1 MDVTWWGHSTVVISD
16 AGTRLVT
23 DPVFG
28 TRIAHLRR
36 RAGAR
41 PATEATQVDAAVVS
55 HLHAD
60 HLDIPSLK
68 LLPPTAPIIL
78 PRGGAAL
85 LARRHPALA
94 ERCVE
99 MVPGDRV
106 RVTSRDG
113 GAGRIGATGG
123 GDGDRGGLDRGDHDG
138 GDHDGG
144 VDAAAGLDVLA
155 VPAEHDGSR
164 GPWSRHR
171 GPALGFVVTGTRTVW
186 FAGDTALHDAMADL
200 VPLGLDLALVPVGGW
215 GPNLGPGHLD
225 PAGAVEAVRRTLR
238 PRPVPPPLVSARPAP
253 VQTGRSTGPAPV
265 AGPPAVAVP
274 IHYGTFW
281 PIGFDRVRP
290 DRFHE
295 PGREFARLAGAA
307 DLSAQVRV
315 LAHGESMAVPVAGPF
330 AVGPASPGR
339 ASRLATE
346 TVPPR
351 DMSLPWDVPLP
362 RDVPPA

>member
-1 MDVTWWGHSTVVISD
+1 MDVTWWGHSTVVIAD

-28 TRIAHLRR
+28 MRIAHLRR

-41 PATEATQVDAAVVS
+41 PATEVTQVDAAVVS

-94 ERCVE
+94 GRCVE

-106 RVTSRDG
+106 RVTSRN
-113 GAGRIGATGG
+113 GRHR
-123 GDGDRGGLDRGDHDG
+123 GDR
-138 GDHDGG
+138 DGG
-144 VDAAAGLDVLA
+144 VGVAAGLDVLA

-225 PAGAVEAVRRTLR
+225 PAGAVEAVRRTLPPQPVS
-238 PRPVPPPLVSARPAP
+238 PRVVSARLAPA
-253 VQTGRSTGPAPV
+253 QAGRPAGSAPV
-265 AGPPAVAVP
+265 AGQPAVAVP

-307 DLSAQVRV
+307 DLPAQVRV
-315 LAHGESMAVPVAGPF
+315 LAHGESLAVARVGSPA
-330 AVGPASPGR
+330 AGPASPGR
-339 ASRLATE
+339 ASLSVTG

-351 DMSLPWDVPLP
+351 DMSPP

>member
-1 MDVTWWGHSTVVISD
+1 MSRQRPGASAAVPARSARATARRGHTGGVDVTWWGHSTVVIAD

-28 TRIAHLRR
+28 PRIAHLRR

-41 PATEATQVDAAVVS
+41 PAAQAARVDAAVVS

-68 LLPPTAPIIL
+68 LLPPTVPIIL

-106 RVTSRDG
+106 RVTSRDDM
-113 GAGRIGATGG
+113 T
-123 GDGDRGGLDRGDHDG
+123 
-138 GDHDGG
+138 
-144 VDAAAGLDVLA
+144 GLDVLA

-171 GPALGFVVTGTRTVW
+171 GPALGFVVTGSRTVW

-200 VPLGLDLALVPVGGW
+200 APLGIDIALVPVGGW
-215 GPNLGPGHLD
+215 GPSLGPGHLD
-225 PAGAVEAVRRTLR
+225 PAGAIEAVRRTLG
-238 PRPVPPPLVSARPAP
+238 PRPVRPPALSPPALSPPTVSAPKVSAPAVSVQPVSPRTLSARPA
-253 VQTGRSTGPAPV
+253 V
-265 AGPPAVAVP
+265 AIP

-295 PGREFARLAGAA
+295 PGREFARLAATA
-307 DLSAQVRV
+307 TDLPAEVRV
-315 LAHGESMAVPVAGPF
+315 LTHGESLNIAE
-330 AVGPASPGR
+330 
-339 ASRLATE
+339 SRERGNKRL
-346 TVPPR
+346 
-351 DMSLPWDVPLP
+351 LQQPLP
-362 RDVPPA
+362 PSFS

>member
-1 MDVTWWGHSTVVISD
+1 MDVTWWGHSTVVIAD

-28 TRIAHLRR
+28 MRVAHLRR
-36 RAGAR
+36 RAGTRPVAQAAR
-41 PATEATQVDAAVVS
+41 VDAAVVS

-68 LLPPTAPIIL
+68 LLPPTAPILL

-106 RVTSRDG
+106 RVAPRNGTAAWLGDAGGSADSHADNGSSVDHGDGRGIDHNVDHGDGCNIRPAVDRD
-113 GAGRIGATGG
+113 IDHGG
-123 GDGDRGGLDRGDHDG
+123 G
-138 GDHDGG
+138 
-144 VDAAAGLDVLA
+144 VAVAAGLDVLA

-171 GPALGFVVTGTRTVW
+171 GPALGFVVTGSQTVW

-200 VPLGLDLALVPVGGW
+200 APLGLDLALVPVGGW

-225 PAGAVEAVRRTLR
+225 PAGAIEAVRRTLG
-238 PRPVPPPLVSARPAP
+238 PRPLPA
-253 VQTGRSTGPAPV
+253 QAV
-265 AGPPAVAVP
+265 AEAAAVGVAVP

-281 PIGFDRVRP
+281 SVGFDRVRP

-295 PGREFARLAGAA
+295 PGREFARLAAAAA
-307 DLSAQVRV
+307 DLPAEVRV
-315 LAHGESMAVPVAGPF
+315 LAHGES
-330 AVGPASPGR
+330 
-339 ASRLATE
+339 LAH
-346 TVPPR
+346 
-351 DMSLPWDVPLP
+351 
-362 RDVPPA
+362 PPAGRWTPAGAVR